1 MINESFVLLMLLG
14 NPDGS
19 YSERYIGKIPSCVDH
34 AEDVIEKAIIK
45 FRIPNSKG
53 YICITN
59 EVWKHR
65 QRNHKCDEQFLTKS
79 CNMPTPK
86 PNPKRKGDD

>member
-19 YSERYIGKIPSCVDH
+19 YSERYIGKIPSCIDH
-34 AEDVIEKAIIK
+34 AEDVIEKAVDKLGITNNQG
-45 FRIPNSKG
+45 F
-53 YICITN
+53 ICITN

-65 QRNHKCDEQFLTKS
+65 QPNHKCDERLLTTS

-86 PNPKRKGDD
+86 PTPKRKGGD